1 MSDLERSALRAARRS
16 GHLGVPE
23 SVGGEEDGWL
33 ITYLDVITLLLVMF
47 VVMLALSGGPSGMPG
62 TDETV
67 ETKTSPPVVATEDDS
82 PAEPEVET
90 GKDPAAEPQADP
102 AAAFAEQ
109 ASKFLREAGLSGQ
122 VDVVRQDGG
131 VSLRIGSE
139 VLFASGTAE
148 LSNDGMRQLE
158 QLTPL
163 LAQTDYRLEVAGHTD
178 NRPIRSERYPSNWE
192 LSSARAASVVR
203 LFLAE
208 GIAAN
213 RMRASGYADTEP
225 VARNDTERGR
235 ERNRRV
241 ELVLRPGVNNTES

>member
-1 MSDLERSALRAARRS
+1 
-16 GHLGVPE
+16 
-23 SVGGEEDGWL
+23 
-33 ITYLDVITLLLVMF
+33 
-47 VVMLALSGGPSGMPG
+47 
-62 TDETV
+62 
-67 ETKTSPPVVATEDDS
+67 
-82 PAEPEVET
+82 
-90 GKDPAAEPQADP
+90 
-102 AAAFAEQ
+102 
-109 ASKFLREAGLSGQ
+109 LREAGLSGQ